1 MSDKWLL
8 KGVKVVEFATFVAA
22 PSCAKM
28 LADWGAD
35 VIKVEPISGEG
46 QRKIGLSFSSPAKE
60 DENPWFENENFN
72 KKSICVNIKSLEGKE
87 VMERLLSEADVF
99 VTNIRVEA
107 LKKIG
112 LSYDQLKEKYPRLVF
127 AQVLGYG
134 EKGPLK
140 DKPGFDYT
148 AYFARGGVMASL
160 MEKDTSPLNGAA
172 GFGDHY
178 TGVALAAGTC
188 AALVNKTRT
197 GKGEKV
203 TVSLYHMG
211 IYGLGCMI
219 LSDQY
224 GNKMPMTR
232 LSPNSAVCNSYQC
245 KDGRWIQLALIQYD
259 QWIERFFK
267 AINREELMNDDRYN
281 THAAMI
287 QNVEE
292 MVSVVAEAM
301 LEKTLDEWEETL
313 LQYDVPFEKVQRCED
328 IVKDEQAWANDY
340 LVKKI
345 YDSGNEGVL
354 INTPVKFGE
363 MGIRKMTSAPKI
375 GEKTDEILSSVGYS
389 QEEIKN
395 MKESKAVR

>member
-1 MSDKWLL
+1 MNDKWLL

-28 LADWGAD
+28 LADWGAE

-46 QRKIGLSFSSPAKE
+46 QRTVGLAYSSPAAD

-72 KKSICVNIKSLEGKE
+72 KKSICVNIKSPEGKK
-87 VMERLLSEADVF
+87 VMHKLLSQADVF
-99 VTNIRVEA
+99 VTNVRVGA
-107 LKKIG
+107 LKKLG
-112 LSYDQLKEKYPRLVF
+112 LSYEQLKEQYPGLVF
-127 AQVLGYG
+127 SQILGYG

-178 TGVALAAGTC
+178 SGIALAAGTC
-188 AALVNKTRT
+188 AALVKKART

-203 TVSLYHMG
+203 TVSLFHMG

-232 LSPNSAVCNSYQC
+232 LKPNSPVCNSYQC

-259 QWIERFFK
+259 QWIGRFFK

-281 THAAMI
+281 TRAGMLK
-287 QNVEE
+287 NVEE
-292 MVSVVAEAM
+292 MVGIVSEAM
-301 LEKTLDEWEETL
+301 LQKTLDEWEDTL
-313 LQYDVPFEKVQRCED
+313 LEYDVPFERVQRCED

-354 INTPVKFGE
+354 VNTPVKFGE
-363 MGIRKMTSAPKI
+363 MGMREMTPAPRI
-375 GEKTDEILSSVGYS
+375 TENTDEILTVIGYS
-389 QEEIKN
+389 KEEIET
-395 MKESKAVR
+395 MKETRAVR

>member
-8 KGVKVVEFATFVAA
+8 KGIKVIEFATFVAA

-46 QRKIGLSFSSPAKE
+46 QRFIGLSFSSPASE

-72 KKSICVNIKSLEGKE
+72 KKSICVDIKSPDGVE
-87 VMERLLSEADVF
+87 VFHRLIANADVF
-99 VTNIRVEA
+99 VTNVRVEA

-112 LSYDQLKEKYPRLVF
+112 LSYEQLKPQYPGLIF
-127 AQVLGYG
+127 AQILGYG

-160 MEKDTSPLNGAA
+160 MEKDTSPLNAAA

-178 TGVALAAGTC
+178 SGIALAAGIC
-188 AALVNKTRT
+188 AALVKKEKT
-197 GKGEKV
+197 GEGEKV

-211 IYGLGCMI
+211 LYGLGCMI

-232 LSPNSAVCNSYQC
+232 LRPNSAVSNSYQC

-259 QWIERFFK
+259 QWIGRFFK
-267 AINREELMNDDRYN
+267 AINRLELMNDARYN
-281 THAAMI
+281 TRAAMSK
-287 QNVEE
+287 NVEQ
-292 MVSVVAEAM
+292 MVSIVAEAM
-301 LEKTLDEWEETL
+301 AERTLEEWEEIL
-313 LQYDVPFEKVQRCED
+313 SQYDIPFEKVQRCED

-340 LVKKI
+340 LIKKT
-345 YDSGNEGVL
+345 YDSGNEGILV
-354 INTPVKFGE
+354 NTPVKFFE
-363 MGIRKMTSAPKI
+363 MGMREMTPAPKI
-375 GEKTDEILSSVGYS
+375 TENTDEILSAIGYT
-389 QEEIKN
+389 EKEICL
-395 MKESKAVR
+395 MKEKQAVR

>member
-8 KGVKVVEFATFVAA
+8 KGIKVIEFATFVAA

-46 QRKIGLSFSSPAKE
+46 QRFIGLSFSSPASE

-72 KKSICVNIKSLEGKE
+72 KKSICVDIKSPDGVE
-87 VMERLLSEADVF
+87 VFHRLIAKADVF
-99 VTNIRVEA
+99 VTNVRVEA

-112 LSYDQLKEKYPRLVF
+112 LSYEQLKPQYPGLIF
-127 AQVLGYG
+127 AQILGYG

-160 MEKDTSPLNGAA
+160 MEKDTSPLNAAA

-178 TGVALAAGTC
+178 SGIALAAGIC
-188 AALVNKTRT
+188 AALVKKEKT
-197 GKGEKV
+197 GEGEKV

-211 IYGLGCMI
+211 LYGLGCMI

-232 LSPNSAVCNSYQC
+232 LRPNSAVSNSYQC

-259 QWIERFFK
+259 QWIGRFFK
-267 AINREELMNDDRYN
+267 AINRLELMNDARYN
-281 THAAMI
+281 TRAAMSK
-287 QNVEE
+287 NVEQ
-292 MVSVVAEAM
+292 MVRIVAEAM
-301 LEKTLDEWEETL
+301 AERTLEEWEEIL
-313 LQYDVPFEKVQRCED
+313 SQYDIPFEKVQRCED

-340 LVKKI
+340 LIKKT
-345 YDSGNEGVL
+345 YDSGNEGILV
-354 INTPVKFGE
+354 NTPVKFFE
-363 MGIRKMTSAPKI
+363 MGMREMTPAPKI
-375 GEKTDEILSSVGYS
+375 TENTDEILSAIGYT
-389 QEEIKN
+389 EKEISL
-395 MKESKAVR
+395 MKEKQAVR